1 MGTRALLV
9 DKRKLIEEHLP
20 ISDIST
26 ESVREKSIRHGHI
39 STLHLYW
46 ARRPLAVSRVTALAA
61 LLPATQEIVDKWRL
75 ELPLLAKWETVSSP
89 QSSGQYLIKQARQAI
104 REAYG
109 GRAPRVLDPFC
120 GGGSLLLEAQR
131 LGCEV
136 HAIDYNPLA
145 VLIEKATLEYPQRF
159 GPKLL
164 EAVERWGK
172 WVYKQALEE
181 LKSYYPPDPDGWYPA
196 AYLWAR
202 TIPCQNPTCGAEIPL
217 LRQTWIVRK
226 PNRQIA
232 LRLIP
237 NPAAKRV
244 DFELVGQGGEA
255 LRFDPS
261 RGTTSRGRVTCPLC
275 GSTLT
280 DKETR
285 QLFREGRAG
294 QRMLLVVLHR
304 PGQPGKRYRLATPRD
319 LQAYQAAEA
328 ALLKYRND
336 LYKEWG
342 IDPVPDEPTPRIKVP
357 PYGFAR
363 WGELFNARQQLSL
376 IALAKAVRHAYEEM
390 YEYGLKAELAKAVAT
405 YLAFAMDKVAD
416 YCNAFCRWVNSNEK
430 VAGLFARQAI
440 PMVWDYA
447 ESNPIT
453 GGSGSFLVALKYIQ
467 DALSHVL
474 STVVLP
480 EGQGSAENQPQAKVT
495 RASATKIPYPDA
507 YFDAVLTDPPY
518 YDNILYAN
526 LSDFFYVWLKRTV
539 GHLHWDLFATPLIP
553 KSEEMVVQF
562 DRASEKK
569 QSRAQYEER
578 LKQAFREIYR
588 VLKPEGVALVIYAHK
603 TTEAW
608 EAVLSALLEAGL
620 YPTASWPISV
630 EMKTRSVARDTAAL
644 ASNIY
649 LVCRKRVEGR
659 VGLFSD
665 VLRELRERLPERLR
679 RFWQEGIRGAD
690 FFMSAIGPA
699 IEVFGRYERVEEL
712 DGTPVSIGE
721 LLAEVRRLVTEFA
734 LREVLEQQA
743 SGRKQQT
750 STAGIDGRT
759 RLYLLWWWLYR
770 RSVLPYDEARK
781 LATSLGVELD
791 RLKHAPTLIQQEKSA
806 VRLLGANE
814 KRAQEILR
822 EWRAG
827 RDLSY
832 LDVLHG
838 AVELR
843 RRRESQSLME
853 LLKPY
858 AQNELFWRIAQ
869 ALAEVLP
876 ESHPDRKDLQG
887 LLYVRDSY
895 TAPSQPQQ
903 GTLFS

>member
-1 MGTRALLV
+1 M
-9 DKRKLIEEHLP
+9 
-20 ISDIST
+20 
-26 ESVREKSIRHGHI
+26 
-39 STLHLYW
+39 
-46 ARRPLAVSRVTALAA
+46 
-61 LLPATQEIVDKWRL
+61 
-75 ELPLLAKWETVSSP
+75 
-89 QSSGQYLIKQARQAI
+89 
-104 REAYG
+104 
-109 GRAPRVLDPFC
+109 
-120 GGGSLLLEAQR
+120 
-131 LGCEV
+131 

-145 VLIEKATLEYPQRF
+145 VLIEKAPLEYPQRF
-159 GPKLL
+159 GTKLL

-172 WVYKQALEE
+172 WVYERALEE
-181 LKSYYPPDPDGWYPA
+181 LESYYPPDPDGWYPA

-226 PNRQIA
+226 STRQIA
-232 LRLIP
+232 LRLNP
-237 NPAAKRV
+237 NPSTKRI
-244 DFELVGQGGEA
+244 DFELVGQEGE
-255 LRFDPS
+255 LLGFDPS

-285 QLFREGRAG
+285 QLFRDGRTG

-304 PGQPGKRYRLATPRD
+304 PGRPGKRYRLATPKD
-319 LQAYQAAEA
+319 LQDYQAAKA

-336 LYKEWG
+336 LYKEWE
-342 IDPVPDEPTPRIKVP
+342 IDPVPDEPIPLISRTFGAPL
-357 PYGFAR
+357 YGLAR
-363 WGELFNARQQLSL
+363 WGDLFNARQQLTL
-376 IALAKAVRHAYEEM
+376 IALANAVRRAYANM
-390 YEYGLKAELAKAVAT
+390 CKDGLDAELAKAVAT
-405 YLAFAMDKVAD
+405 YMAFAVDKVAG
-416 YCNAFCRWVNSNEK
+416 YCSSLCTWRNSNEK
-430 VAGLFARQAI
+430 VAPLFARQAI

-453 GGSGSFLVALKYIQ
+453 GAAGSFLGALKCIQ
-467 DALSHVL
+467 GALSHVL
-474 STVVLP
+474 FTVVSP
-480 EGQGSAENQPQAKVT
+480 EGQGRAENQAQAKVT

-518 YDNILYAN
+518 YDNISYTN
-526 LSDFFYVWLKRTV
+526 LSEFFYVWLKRMV
-539 GHLHWDLFATPLIP
+539 GHLHWDLFATPVIP
-553 KSEEMVVQF
+553 KSEEMVVLF
-562 DRASEKK
+562 GRASEKK

-578 LKQAFREIYR
+578 LKQAFREIHR

-630 EMKTRSVARDTAAL
+630 EMKSRSVARDSAAL

-649 LVCRKRVEGR
+649 LVCRKRVAGR

-665 VLRELRERLPERLR
+665 VLRELRERLRERLR
-679 RFWQEGIRGAD
+679 HFWENGIRGAD

-699 IEVFGRYERVEEL
+699 IEVFGRYERVEQL
-712 DGTPVSIGE
+712 DGKSVSIGE
-721 LLAEVRRLVTEFA
+721 LLGEVRRFVTEFA
-734 LREVLEQQA
+734 LKEVLN
-743 SGRKQQT
+743 QT
-750 STAGIDGRT
+750 STAGIDERT
-759 RLYLLWWWLYR
+759 RLYLLWWWYR
-770 RSVLPYDEARK
+770 RPVLSYDEARK
-781 LATSLGVELD
+781 LATSLEVELH
-791 RLKHAPTLIQQEKSA
+791 RLKQSPILIEQEKA
-806 VRLLGANE
+806 TMRLLGANE

-838 AVELR
+838 ALELR
-843 RRRESQSLME
+843 RRRESQTLME
-853 LLKPY
+853 LLRPY
-858 AQNELFWRIAQ
+858 AKNGFFGQIAQ

-876 ESHPDRKDLQG
+876 ESHSDRKDLQG
-887 LLYVRDSY
+887 LLYVRNSY